1 MHASVACPCVQSYVC
16 AQFLINW
23 KDQLVSEVRVGRD
36 VQYTGPEFQELVLFL
51 QKLPTSDWTGHK
63 LEMLLSDAFTM
74 RALYDDARAHWRG

>member
-1 MHASVACPCVQSYVC
+1 MQAYVC

-23 KDQLVSEVRVGRD
+23 KDQLVSETRVGRD
-36 VQYTGPEFQELVLFL
+36 LHYNGPEFQELVLFL
-51 QKLPTSDWTGHK
+51 QKLPTADWTGHK